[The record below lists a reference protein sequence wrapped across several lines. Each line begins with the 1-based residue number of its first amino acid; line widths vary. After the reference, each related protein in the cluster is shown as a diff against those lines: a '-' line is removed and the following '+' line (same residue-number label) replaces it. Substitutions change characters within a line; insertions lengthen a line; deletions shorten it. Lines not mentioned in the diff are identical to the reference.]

1 MVTWDYLF
9 ILYFILVILTVIKI
23 IFDTQDQVKAL
34 FYIFIT
40 VVFPV
45 FGILIYFSFGI
56 NYRKNKMFSK
66 KIFADTKLQA
76 EVAEKIRESI
86 AIKGDEDDKTLI
98 KYYNLIRFQ
107 ANADMAPL
115 TQNSVTLLN
124 NGEAFFPELL
134 ASIETARHHIHVE
147 FYIWED
153 DKIGNRLKALLIK
166 KANEGVTVRVIYDD
180 FGASGIKHRIRRELH
195 EGGVEIY
202 PFYKI
207 RLIML
212 ANRLNYRDH
221 RKIVVIDG
229 KTGFTGGINV
239 SDKYINGPEEKKGKI
254 KYWRDTGIK
263 IVGPAVNSL
272 QRNFI
277 ANWNFC
283 SGTRIPIEESLFPI
297 ALSAGKYGD
306 DYMQIIASGP
316 DSDFPYILYSC
327 TSAIYNAKRSV
338 YITTPYFIPHEN
350 IMAAIIKAALSGIDC
365 RIILPGISDSAFVNA
380 ATKSF
385 VAELLKAGV
394 RVYFYQKGFVH
405 SKTMTVDEDLSIIGT
420 ANMDNRSFELN
431 FEINSVIYSTALT
444 RQLIDVFDSDLL
456 DSTEVKQDEWS
467 NRFIGRKFL
476 NKIARLF
483 SPLL

>member
-1 MVTWDYLF
+1 MIVWDYLIIF
-9 ILYFILVILTVIKI
+9 YFILVILTVIKI

-56 NYRKNKMFSK
+56 NYRKNKMFSR
-66 KIFADTKLQA
+66 KIFTDSKLQT

-86 AIKGDEDDKTLI
+86 TLTGDEDDKTLI

-115 TQNSVTLLN
+115 TQNCVTLLN

-153 DKIGNRLKALLIK
+153 DQIGNRLKELLIK
-166 KANEGVTVRVIYDD
+166 KANKGVTVRVIYDD
-180 FGASGIKHRIRRELH
+180 FGASGIKHRIRRELQ

-221 RKIVVIDG
+221 RKIVIVDG

-239 SDKYINGPEEKKGKI
+239 SDKYINGPEEKIGKI
-254 KYWRDTGIK
+254 KL
-263 IVGPAVNSL
+263 VM
-272 QRNFI
+272 
-277 ANWNFC
+277 
-283 SGTRIPIEESLFPI
+283 SG
-297 ALSAGKYGD
+297 
-306 DYMQIIASGP
+306 
-316 DSDFPYILYSC
+316 
-327 TSAIYNAKRSV
+327 N
-338 YITTPYFIPHEN
+338 
-350 IMAAIIKAALSGIDC
+350 
-365 RIILPGISDSAFVNA
+365 
-380 ATKSF
+380 
-385 VAELLKAGV
+385 
-394 RVYFYQKGFVH
+394 
-405 SKTMTVDEDLSIIGT
+405 
-420 ANMDNRSFELN
+420 
-431 FEINSVIYSTALT
+431 
-444 RQLIDVFDSDLL
+444 
-456 DSTEVKQDEWS
+456 
-467 NRFIGRKFL
+467 
-476 NKIARLF
+476 
-483 SPLL
+483 